1 MNSPEKK
8 TTNSIVRARRGL
20 SLPVRWNLLAHRTQA
35 VLTPGRDGDRG
46 CANRTSSNGQRP
58 DRLPPP
64 ATASRRRGRRR
75 GPPSFPRRKEQEGR
89 VLRPAR
95 GGSGME
101 RAAAAALGC
110 ALRSP
115 SPSPSP
121 APQWPPL
128 LRCHRRCPPG
138 PPRPLLPPAL
148 RFR

>member
-1 MNSPEKK
+1 MAKRTRRDVACPFLCVG
-8 TTNSIVRARRGL
+8 TCLRIARK
-20 SLPVRWNLLAHRTQA
+20 P
-35 VLTPGRDGDRG
+35 VLTPAETATGD
-46 CANRTSSNGQRP
+46 GQRP
-58 DRLPPP
+58 DRLPPL

-75 GPPSFPRRKEQEGR
+75 RPPSFPRRKEQEGR